1 MKYQCDDGN
10 AEIEIEAD
18 SAQDAA
24 QEYVDDGDWGD
35 DAKTF
40 WVDVHVSPLDAAG
53 EPDEDRHECITVTV
67 NPDEPDCT
75 HEAGHAWAQP
85 YALLGGLKE
94 NPGVVGSGGG
104 VRGRDVCLLCGL
116 AKNWD
121 SWAQRPDTGEQGLDS
136 VEYVQGAY
144 AIEVHASADG
154 RHAIDLDDAYYIVEL
169 DGDEA
174 TLRDADP
181 GDEVGDY
188 VLTEAGWEECPVTV
202 EPTGFL
208 HHHYPAQTSPQGCYV
223 ELDCDA
229 GALSADWNAEIGN
242 AVPMFVWHHR
252 ILRWDIPALRAEAA
266 DELLANIK
274 PLAVRIMAG
283 YSCEWDGNNM
293 AGSFDDDATEA
304 IGEVEM
310 LCSETHDDD
319 LGRLHVWA
327 ADEWLSGLGDSEAQA
342 DDLKITARTT
352 DEALEAIE
360 ERLRTEALHDNIDA
374 LEGLG
379 KHLTWLRQEARDRA
393 EVELEFGQLAAE
405 YGVAVPEQD
414 ADVDVR
420 VYVGDDN
427 EWHVGTRGQL
437 DLRDEEWAPTSDEQA
452 EQLRRAAQ

>member
-1 MKYQCDDGN
+1 MTLYICDDGN

-24 QEYVDDGDWGD
+24 QEYVDEGDWGD

-40 WVDVHVSPLDAAG
+40 WVDVWVTPLDDEGLAG
-53 EPDEDRHECITVTV
+53 ERECITVTV
-67 NPDEPDCT
+67 KPDEPDCA
-75 HEAGHAWAQP
+75 HEAGHAWGQP
-85 YALLGGLKE
+85 YELLGGLRE

-104 VRGRDVCLLCGL
+104 VKGRDVCLLCGV
-116 AKNWD
+116 ARDWD
-121 SWAQRPDTGEQGLDS
+121 NWAQRPDTGEQGLSS

-144 AIEVHASADG
+144 VITVHASADG
-154 RHAIDLDDAYYIVEL
+154 RHAIDLDDYYYIVEQAE
-169 DGDEA
+169 DGEA
-174 TLRDADP
+174 TLRDAEP
-181 GDEVGDY
+181 GAELGDY

-208 HHHYPAQTSPQGCYV
+208 HQHYPAQTSPQGCYV

-229 GALSADWNAEIGN
+229 GVMRADWNAEIGT
-242 AVPMFVWHHR
+242 AVPMHVWHNR
-252 ILRWDIPALRAEAA
+252 ILRWDIAALRPSAA
-266 DELLANIK
+266 DELLAKIK
-274 PLAVRIMAG
+274 PLAVRIVAG

-304 IGEVEM
+304 TDEVEM

-319 LGRLHVWA
+319 LGRLHVWD
-327 ADEWLSGLGDSEAQA
+327 ADEWMSGMGDAEAQA
-342 DDLKITARTT
+342 DELDITARTT

-360 ERLRTEALHDNIDA
+360 QRLLAEALSDNVDA

-379 KHLTWLRQEARDRA
+379 KHLAWVREEARERA
-393 EVELEFGQLAAE
+393 EFELEFGQLAAE
-405 YGVAVPEQD
+405 FGVAVPEQD

-427 EWHVGTRGQL
+427 EWHVGTGGIL